1 MRTFAVGCLLA
12 SLLASGSALAADKA
26 GCKDHP
32 LVPDRMPGYS
42 IQDCKSEEFGVLEF
56 EASKGKRPRYEGR
69 TTLVT
74 YRVDDRKQEP
84 SPAAV
89 VRNYENAVTQAGG
102 TVLDHSSWW
111 TIGKLASGER
121 EAWVQASKGNG
132 LIWLRVVEKEA
143 MKQYVQADA
152 AAMSSGLAAT
162 GHVALYGIFFDTGSA
177 VVKPESRPALEEI
190 AKLLAQAPALKL
202 EVVGHTDM
210 TGGLEANM
218 KLSQARAESVVKA
231 LTTAHGV
238 APARLK
244 AFGVGP
250 LAPVATNDSDEGRA
264 KNRRVELVKE

>member
-1 MRTFAVGCLLA
+1 MKTLALLLAPLLA
-12 SLLASGSALAADKA
+12 SSALAADKA

-32 LVPDRMPGYS
+32 LVPNRMPGYS
-42 IQDCKSEEFGVLEF
+42 IQECKSEEFGVFQF
-56 EASKGKRPRYEGR
+56 ESTSRGKRPSYEGR
-69 TTLVT
+69 TTVIR

-89 VRNYENAVTQAGG
+89 VRNYENAITQAGG
-102 TVLDHSSWW
+102 TVLDHSAFW
-111 TIGKLASGER
+111 TIGKLSSGGR
-121 EAWVQASKGNG
+121 DAWIQAMKGNG

-190 AKLLAQAPALKL
+190 AKLLASAPALKL

-210 TGGLEANM
+210 TGGLDANM
-218 KLSQARAESVVKA
+218 KLSQVRAESVVKA
-231 LTTAHGV
+231 LTTDHGV
-238 APARLK
+238 AATRLR

-250 LAPVATNDSDEGRA
+250 LAPVATNDSDDGRA